1 MRILLNYL
9 VPFIFIPVSSYAQNQ
24 NIQTTAPINFSDT
37 IRKTET
43 SLSENGDTL
52 KTFFTYYF
60 KSTNPHVDTS
70 SFFYIACNLPCTK
83 ENMYK
88 VYFPRKSVVDFCD
101 SIINILTNEMN
112 IMQADSA
119 NTVWNKYY
127 GFAQEKDT
135 YESIRSQAL
144 ANKNNEIEIFG
155 ELAILLERFDP
166 FIVNPIKN
174 DTPKFIMIEIEKP
187 HNGIANK
194 TYRFKTRN
202 GDTIY
207 LAGSILNEVQDGEN

>member
-9 VPFIFIPVSSYAQNQ
+9 VAFVFIPLSSCAQNQ
-24 NIQTTAPINFSDT
+24 NIQTVASINFNDT

-43 SLSENGDTL
+43 SLLENGDTL

-60 KSTNPHVDTS
+60 KSTNPFVDTS
-70 SFFYIACNLPCTK
+70 SFFYIACNQPCTK

-101 SIINILTNEMN
+101 SIVNILTNEMN

-119 NTVWNKYY
+119 NTVWGKYY
-127 GFAQEKDT
+127 GYAQEKST
-135 YESIRSQAL
+135 YESIRSQAF
-144 ANKNNEIEIFG
+144 ANKNDEIEIFG

-174 DTPKFIMIEIEKP
+174 DKPKFIMIEIEKP
-187 HNGIANK
+187 HYGIGNK
-194 TYRFKTRN
+194 TYRFKTMN
-202 GDTIY
+202 GDTVY
-207 LAGSILNEVQDGEN
+207 LAGAILNEVQDGEN